1 MFKLPA
7 LAALAFSLVL
17 GASASAQTIA
27 ASEPQVRIV
36 GSQNL
41 NSGQRSA
48 FKKFQSEG
56 KYYGAFVVS
65 SRGAW
70 SYRTNLNS
78 VAAAE
83 VLAKLGCQKN
93 GATCSIYAELTPKPA
108 ANRSSAF
115 EGLSQQL
122 APDAVRWLKTKRAAS
137 QASAIAGSDYWGH
150 FSVTRNQGVSK
161 ARSDARRECQRD
173 LDRRVSDWLKADE
186 IEALRAAGHLT
197 CRVIESVRG
206 R

>member
-1 MFKLPA
+1 MSLSLA
-7 LAALAFSLVL
+7 L
-17 GASASAQTIA
+17 GGSASAQTIA
-27 ASEPQVRIV
+27 SDAAQVRIV
-36 GSQNL
+36 GSQKL
-41 NSGQRSA
+41 TSRQRAA
-48 FKKFQSEG
+48 FNKFQSEG

-65 SRGAW
+65 SRGAS

-83 VLAKLGCQKN
+83 VLAKLGCQEI
-93 GATCSIYAELTPKPA
+93 GASCSLYAELTPKPA
-108 ANRSSAF
+108 RNRNSAF

-137 QASAIAGSDYWGH
+137 QASAIAGSEYWGYYA
-150 FSVTRNQGVSK
+150 VTRNQGVSK

-173 LDRRVSDWLKADE
+173 IDRKASEWLKKNE

-197 CRVIESVRG
+197 CKVIESVRG